1 MNQRLFTYLGI
12 LFICLLC
19 LPEFAQAQG
28 NRKAIIF
35 TGVVVDGN
43 SAERLPNTTIL
54 IPRAGKGTIAS
65 ETGYF
70 AIPVF
75 PGDSVVFSYTG
86 YKSQHHIIPA
96 RFNEESYSAVVAMRE
111 SINML
116 DPVVIYPYSTEEEFK
131 KAFLELQLP
140 NQGDYEAIAKTL
152 DPEYIN
158 RMSAFVGNNEQTNF
172 RHTMNQYMFGR
183 ESMANRGFATTMPFL
198 NPFAW
203 SNFIK
208 SVKNGELKQKEEWR
222 KELNATPK
230 ETLSRKDL
238 MGDN

>member
-1 MNQRLFTYLGI
+1 MNRRILTYLGI
-12 LFICLLC
+12 LLLGLVF
-19 LPEFAQAQG
+19 LPDAMAQG
-28 NRKAIIF
+28 ERKAIIF
-35 TGVVVDGN
+35 TGVVVDGT
-43 SAERLPNTTIL
+43 SAERLPNATIM

-65 ETGYF
+65 DIGYF

-86 YKSQHHIIPA
+86 YKTQYHIIPKKL
-96 RFNEESYSAVVAMRE
+96 NDESYSAVVAMRE

-140 NQGDYEAIAKTL
+140 DQADQEAIAKSM
-152 DPEYIN
+152 DPDYIN
-158 RMSAFVGNNEQTNF
+158 RMSAFVGNNAQTNY

-183 ESMANRGFATTMPFL
+183 ESMANRGFASTMPFL

-203 SNFIK
+203 ASFIK
-208 SVKNGELKQKEEWR
+208 SVKKGDLKQKEEWR
-222 KELNATPK
+222 KELGATPK
-230 ETLSRKDL
+230 ENLSRKDL
-238 MGDN
+238 RNDR